1 MGWPSL
7 CTCKSFA
14 SSVFGGNV
22 NQILTQAP
30 KTPLRAR
37 LSRNEWRRMA
47 LMFGFIALLHLGGA
61 ALMWRA
67 TSGNYE
73 LSNGSLFGWGTAA
86 LAYTLGMRHAFDA
99 DHISAID
106 NTTRKLMSEGKRPLA
121 VGFFFSLGHS
131 SVVAT
136 LAILLNFGIKALGG
150 ELKDENS
157 NLHHYTGLIG
167 TTVSGTFLM
176 LIAILNAMILISIV
190 GVFVQMRRG
199 TYSDEELEKH
209 LNSRGLL
216 MRFFGPIARRIDA
229 SWKMYPLGI
238 LFGLGFDTATEIGL
252 LVLAG
257 SSVIAGLPWWAIM
270 SLPLFFAAGMS
281 LLDTIDGSFMNFAY
295 GWAFSKPVRKV
306 YYNIIITGLS
316 VAVALFVG
324 GLELCQVFA
333 RQLTLTG
340 GFWDY
345 ALTFDLNSAGYFIV
359 GAFVIVWSLAL
370 FLWRYGKIEE
380 RWHNKAHAS
389 QLERGEN
396 SDHTKAGIELG
407 PIREAFTID

>member
-1 MGWPSL
+1 MNLIVKPSPSL
-7 CTCKSFA
+7 R
-14 SSVFGGNV
+14 
-22 NQILTQAP
+22 Q
-30 KTPLRAR
+30 R
-37 LSRNEWRRMA
+37 LSPDEWRRMA
-47 LMFGFIALLHLGGA
+47 AMFGFILFLHLAGA
-61 ALMWRA
+61 ILMWKA
-67 TSGNYE
+67 TTGNYT
-73 LSNGSLFGWGTAA
+73 LSDGSLFGWGTAA

-131 SVVAT
+131 SVVFV
-136 LAILLNFGIKALGG
+136 LAIFLNFGIKALGIQ
-150 ELKDENS
+150 LKDDS
-157 NLHHYTGLIG
+157 SSLHHYTGLIG
-167 TTVSGTFLM
+167 TTVSGVFLM
-176 LIAILNAMILISIV
+176 LIAILNLVILISIV
-190 GVFVQMRRG
+190 GVFIHMRKG
-199 TYSDEELEKH
+199 AYNEEELEKH

-257 SSVIAGLPWWAIM
+257 SSVIAGLPWWAII
-270 SLPLFFAAGMS
+270 SLPLFFAGGMS

-316 VAVALFVG
+316 VSVAFFVG

-333 RQLTLTG
+333 RQLNLTG

-345 ALTFDLNSAGYFIV
+345 AIAFNLNSAGYFIV
-359 GAFVIVWSLAL
+359 AAFALVWSVAL
-370 FLWRYGKIEE
+370 LLWKFGNIEE
-380 RWHNKAHAS
+380 RWHDKAHAA
-389 QLERGEN
+389 QLARGELT
-396 SDHTKAGIELG
+396 DHIAAGIDLG
-407 PIREAFTID
+407 PIKVGFTID

>member
-1 MGWPSL
+1 MNEIVRS
-7 CTCKSFA
+7 
-14 SSVFGGNV
+14 
-22 NQILTQAP
+22 AP
-30 KTPLRAR
+30 RIPLRDR
-37 LSRNEWRRMA
+37 LTRDEWRRMA
-47 LMFGFIALLHLGGA
+47 LMFGFIAFLHVAGA
-61 ALMWRA
+61 ILMWKA
-67 TSGNYE
+67 TTGNYE
-73 LSNGSLFGWGTAA
+73 LSDGSLFGWGTAA
-86 LAYTLGMRHAFDA
+86 LAYTPGMRHAFDA

-136 LAILLNFGIKALGG
+136 LAILLNFGIKALGSQ
-150 ELKDENS
+150 LKDENS
-157 NLHHYTGLIG
+157 SLHHYTGLIG

-176 LIAILNAMILISIV
+176 LIALLNLIVLVSIV
-190 GVFVQMRRG
+190 GVFIKMRKG
-199 TYSDEELEKH
+199 LYNEEELEKH

-238 LFGLGFDTATEIGL
+238 LFGLGFDTATEVGL

-257 SSVIAGLPWWAIM
+257 TSVIAGLPWWAIL
-270 SLPLFFAAGMS
+270 SLPFFFAGGMS

-324 GLELCQVFA
+324 GLEISQVIA
-333 RQLTLTG
+333 KQLDLTG

-345 ALTFDLNSAGYFIV
+345 AAGFDLNSAGYFIV
-359 GAFVIVWSLAL
+359 GAFALVWAVALSLWK
-370 FLWRYGKIEE
+370 FGKIEE
-380 RWHNKAHAS
+380 RWHDKAHAA
-389 QLERGEN
+389 QLARGEN
-396 SDHTKAGIELG
+396 TDHAAAGIEPG
-407 PIREAFTID
+407 PIRAPFKID

>member
-1 MGWPSL
+1 
-7 CTCKSFA
+7 
-14 SSVFGGNV
+14 
-22 NQILTQAP
+22 
-30 KTPLRAR
+30 
-37 LSRNEWRRMA
+37 MA
-47 LMFGFIALLHLGGA
+47 AMFGVIAFLHISGALL
-61 ALMWRA
+61 MWKA

-73 LSNGSLFGWGTAA
+73 LSDGSLFGWGTAA

-131 SVVAT
+131 SVVFF
-136 LAILLNFGIKALGG
+136 LAILLNFGIKAL
-150 ELKDENS
+150 
-157 NLHHYTGLIG
+157 G

-176 LIAILNAMILISIV
+176 LIAILNLIVLVSIV
-190 GVFVQMRRG
+190 GVFIKMRKG
-199 TYSDEELEKH
+199 LYNEEELEKH

-257 SSVIAGLPWWAIM
+257 SSVVAGLPWWAII
-270 SLPLFFAAGMS
+270 SLPLFFAGGMS

-333 RQLTLTG
+333 RQLNLTG

-345 ALTFDLNSAGYFIV
+345 ALAFNLNGAGYFIV
-359 GAFVIVWSLAL
+359 GAFVVVWSIAL
-370 FLWRYGKIEE
+370 LLWRYGKIEE
-380 RWHNKAHAS
+380 RWHNKAHAAQVS
-389 QLERGEN
+389 RGEKT
-396 SDHTKAGIELG
+396 DHAAAGIELG
-407 PIREAFTID
+407 PIRAPFIID

>member
-1 MGWPSL
+1 MNIIVKEPIKVPL
-7 CTCKSFA
+7 KDR
-14 SSVFGGNV
+14 
-22 NQILTQAP
+22 LT
-30 KTPLRAR
+30 RD
-37 LSRNEWRRMA
+37 EWRRMA
-47 LMFGFIALLHLGGA
+47 AMFGFILFLHVSGALL
-61 ALMWRA
+61 MWKA
-67 TSGNYE
+67 TTGNYE
-73 LSNGSLFGWGTAA
+73 LADGTLFGWGTAA

-106 NTTRKLMSEGKRPLA
+106 NTTRKLMSEGQRPLA

-131 SVVAT
+131 SVVFA
-136 LAILLNFGIKALGG
+136 LAMLLNFGIKALGSQ
-150 ELKDENS
+150 LKDDNS
-157 NLHHYTGLIG
+157 TLHHYTGLIG

-176 LIAILNAMILISIV
+176 LIAILNLMILVSIV
-190 GVFVQMRRG
+190 GVFIKMRQG
-199 TYSDEELEKH
+199 AYDEAELEKH
-209 LNSRGLL
+209 LDSRGLL
-216 MRFFGPIARRIDA
+216 MRFFGPIARRIDK

-257 SSVIAGLPWWAIM
+257 SSVIAGLPWWAII
-270 SLPLFFAAGMS
+270 SLPLFFAGGMS

-333 RQLTLTG
+333 NQLNLTG

-345 ALTFDLNSAGYFIV
+345 ALAFNLNSAGYFIV
-359 GAFVIVWSLAL
+359 GAFVVVWTVAL
-370 FLWRYGKIEE
+370 VLWKYGKIEE
-380 RWHNKAHAS
+380 RWHDKAHAA
-389 QLERGEN
+389 QLARGEATN
-396 SDHTKAGIELG
+396 HTAAGIDLG
-407 PIREAFTID
+407 PIKDGFKID